1 MSGLHLTR
9 HAILRLSQR
18 ALRFDDVE
26 LLESI
31 GTEVEGEYLVRRKDV
46 QAFEHELKKLAD
58 RAWRLEGKRLVIKD
72 DAVVTAYHARKCKE
86 RRLLRN
92 ADERSFST

>member
-1 MSGLHLTR
+1 MSGLHPTR

-18 ALRFDDVE
+18 AIRFDDVK
-26 LLESI
+26 LIESI
-31 GTEVEGEYLVRRKDV
+31 GTEVEGGYLVRRKDV

-58 RAWRLEGKRLVIKD
+58 QARRLEGKRVVVED
-72 DAVVTAYHARKCKE
+72 DAVVTAYQARKRKE

-92 ADERSFST
+92 AEDRSLSV